1 MNFSEKLIELRKKNG
16 MSQEALA
23 EKLGV
28 SRQTVSK
35 WEIGTSTPDTVNI
48 VALSKLFDVS
58 TDQLLLDQNLSSPTV
73 STGKPSFIEKTQ
85 QTLQKNGHLFGYA
98 LMWRELRSILGCALI
113 TWIYLEAL
121 TIIGIPLREL
131 PIQAFILPIAASGVS
146 LICLFRLV
154 VILVFT
160 LKFKDPDHK

>member
-73 STGKPSFIEKTQ
+73 SAGKPSFIEKHNKRFRKT
-85 QTLQKNGHLFGYA
+85 G
-98 LMWRELRSILGCALI
+98 
-113 TWIYLEAL
+113 
-121 TIIGIPLREL
+121 
-131 PIQAFILPIAASGVS
+131 
-146 LICLFRLV
+146 ICLDMR
-154 VILVFT
+154 
-160 LKFKDPDHK
+160 